1 MSLQTRAIP
10 VLSDN
15 YSWLLQDTETGCTA
29 IVDPGEAAP
38 IQAVLDEAG
47 GRLDL
52 ILLTHHHADHV
63 GGTDALRTRYN
74 ARVAGPASEAARMP
88 ALDIALR
95 DNETI
100 AVGQSEG
107 RVIAVPGHTRG
118 HISYYFAEPPTL
130 FCGDTLFSLGCGR
143 LFEGTA
149 EQLFESLKRFA
160 DLPDKT
166 LVCCGH
172 EYTEGNTA
180 FALHAEPDNAALKAR
195 VADVKH
201 LRAEGRATV
210 PSTLGEE
217 RATNPFLRAPDVT
230 TLARL
235 RREKDTF

>member
-1 MSLQTRAIP
+1 MPLQTRAIP

-15 YSWLLQDTETGCTA
+15 YSWLLRDTETGCTA

-38 IQAVLDEAG
+38 IQSVLDAEG

-52 ILLTHHHADHV
+52 ILLTHHHADHI
-63 GGTDALRTRYN
+63 GGTEALRARYK
-74 ARVAGPASEAARMP
+74 ARVAGPASEQARMP
-88 ALDIALR
+88 ALDIALH
-95 DNETI
+95 DGEHLSL
-100 AVGQSEG
+100 GQSEG

-118 HISYYFAEPPTL
+118 HISYYFANPPTL

-160 DLPDKT
+160 DLPDGT

-172 EYTEGNTA
+172 EYTEGNSA
-180 FALHAEPDNAALKAR
+180 FALYAEPDNAALKAR
-195 VADVKH
+195 VAEVKR

-217 RATNPFLRAPDVT
+217 RATNPFLRAADVP

>member
-1 MSLQTRAIP
+1 MALQTRAIP

-15 YSWLLQDTETGCTA
+15 YSWLLQDTQTGRTA

-38 IQAVLDEAG
+38 IAAVLDKTG
-47 GRLDL
+47 LGLDL

-63 GGTDALRTRYN
+63 GGTNTLRERYR
-74 ARVAGPASEAARMP
+74 ARVAGPAAEQARMP
-88 ALDIALR
+88 ALDIALH

-100 AVGQSEG
+100 TLGQSEG
-107 RVIAVPGHTRG
+107 RVLAVPGHTLG
-118 HISYYFAEPPTL
+118 HISYYFADPPTL

-160 DLPDKT
+160 PLPDAT
-166 LVCCGH
+166 RVCCGH
-172 EYTEGNTA
+172 EYTQGNCA

-195 VADVKH
+195 VAEVQR
-201 LRAEGRATV
+201 LRADGQATV

-217 RATNPFLRAPDVT
+217 RATNPFLRAADST

-235 RREKDTF
+235 RREKDHF